1 MLTEIECEDCG
12 GSGDC
17 AECGGSGE
25 SEYTSDGRCRFCS
38 TGRCR
43 ACGGSGAMVVDDWE
57 DDSQ

>member
-1 MLTEIECEDCG
+1 MLVEIECEGCG

-43 ACGGSGAMVVDDWE
+43 ECGGSGAVTVDDWK
-57 DDSQ
+57 DDPQ